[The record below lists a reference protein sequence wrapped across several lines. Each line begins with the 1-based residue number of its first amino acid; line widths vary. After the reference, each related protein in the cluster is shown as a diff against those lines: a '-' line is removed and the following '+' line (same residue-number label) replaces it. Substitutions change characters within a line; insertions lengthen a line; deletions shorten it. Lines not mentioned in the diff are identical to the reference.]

1 MGRDLT
7 FENFLKDF
15 GMRIG
20 AAAVVLGIFF
30 GLGYLNR
37 TGFLGLSRFLDNQI
51 VFFALAFLLVG
62 ISSLGWIV
70 FQRYR
75 R

>member
-1 MGRDLT
+1 MARDLT
-7 FENFLKDF
+7 FKNFLKGL

-20 AAAVVLGIFF
+20 AAAVVLGVFF

-37 TGFLGLSRFLDNQI
+37 TDFIGLSSLLGNRL
-51 VFFALAFLLVG
+51 VFFAVAFLLVG
-62 ISSLGWIV
+62 ISSLLWMG

-75 R
+75 Q